1 MKPSEPQG
9 PPPSARILQLVTAG
23 WLAQAVSV
31 AAGLGIADELAEGP
45 RPVDQIAKAVDAHPP
60 TLYRLLR
67 ACTDAGLLT
76 ELDGQVFALTET
88 GEALRTDGPGSM
100 RHFAMWTG
108 LAAERQTWTELARSV
123 KTGEPAFA
131 AVHGHEVFEYMGAH
145 PDVLTVFDKAMT
157 EASSQIIAPVVAAY
171 DFGAFATIV
180 DVGGGRGALLA
191 AILAANADAHGVLF
205 DQPGVIAAAG
215 GVLAGAPPGVAA
227 RTTLAS
233 GDFFASVPSGG
244 DAYLLSNILHDW
256 DDEPS
261 RRILANCRE
270 AMAPGGR
277 VLLVEA
283 VLPERPVRAAPP
295 AGAPPALTVSLMD
308 LDMLVLNGGRQRS
321 AAEFA
326 ALLGQAGLLLTRVV
340 PGGFCSVVEAVLG

>member
-1 MKPSEPQG
+1 MDASQPQG

-23 WLAQAVSV
+23 WLAQAVS
-31 AAGLGIADELAEGP
+31 AAAALGIADELAAGP

-76 ELDGQVFALTET
+76 ERDGQVFALTET

-100 RHFAMWTG
+100 RHFAIWTG

-131 AVHGHEVFEYMGAH
+131 AVHGQQVFEYMGAH
-145 PDVLTVFDKAMT
+145 PDVLSVFDKAMT

-171 DFGAFATIV
+171 DFGPLATIV

-191 AILAANADAHGVLF
+191 AILAANPGARGVLY

-215 GVLAGAPPGVAA
+215 GSLAGASAGVAA

-233 GDFFASVPSGG
+233 GDFFASVPPGG

-261 RRILANCRE
+261 ARILANCRE

-283 VLPERPVRAAPP
+283 VLQERAVRDAPP
-295 AGAPPALTVSLMD
+295 DGAPPALTVSLMD

-326 ALLGQAGLLLTRVV
+326 ALLAQAGLRLTRVV
-340 PGGFCSVVEAVLG
+340 PGGFCSVVEAVLA